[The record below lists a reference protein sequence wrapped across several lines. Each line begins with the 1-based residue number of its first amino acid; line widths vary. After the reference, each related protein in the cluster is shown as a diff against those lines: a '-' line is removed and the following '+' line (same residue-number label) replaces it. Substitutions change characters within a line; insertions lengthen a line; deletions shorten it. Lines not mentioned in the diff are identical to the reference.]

1 MGSTISG
8 RGMIKYNDTQLKGL
22 AIYQGR
28 LQDLLNDGYHVI
40 VSFNDNRIVLNK
52 LRHHNGNRI
61 VLKLTFDDGRIS
73 QTTNQVPVYS
83 EKVC

>member
-1 MGSTISG
+1 MN
-8 RGMIKYNDTQLKGL
+8 KYNDTQLKGL

-40 VSFNDNRIVLNK
+40 VSYNDNRLVLNK
-52 LRHHNGNRI
+52 LRHHNGNKI

-73 QTTNQVPVYS
+73 QLTNHIQVYS
-83 EKVC
+83 EKVY

>member
-1 MGSTISG
+1 M
-8 RGMIKYNDTQLKGL
+8 MKYNDTQLKGL

-40 VSFNDNRIVLNK
+40 VTYNDQRLVINK
-52 LRHHNGNRI
+52 LRHHNGNKI

-73 QTTNQVPVYS
+73 QLTNHIQVYS
-83 EKVC
+83 EKVY

>member
-1 MGSTISG
+1 
-8 RGMIKYNDTQLKGL
+8 MIKYNDTQLKGL
-22 AIYQGR
+22 AIYQER

-40 VSFNDNRIVLNK
+40 VSYNDNRLVLNK

-73 QTTNQVPVYS
+73 QHTNHVQVYS

>member
-1 MGSTISG
+1 M
-8 RGMIKYNDTQLKGL
+8 MKYNDTQLKGL

-40 VSFNDNRIVLNK
+40 VTYNDQRLVINK

-61 VLKLTFDDGRIS
+61 VLKLTFNDGRIS
-73 QTTNQVPVYS
+73 QSTNNIQVYS

>member
-1 MGSTISG
+1 M
-8 RGMIKYNDTQLKGL
+8 MKYNDARLKGL

-40 VSFNDNRIVLNK
+40 VTYSDRHLVLNK
-52 LRHHNGNRI
+52 LRHHNGNKI
-61 VLKLTFDDGRIS
+61 VLKLTLDDGRIS
-73 QTTNQVPVYS
+73 QTTNQIPVYS

>member
-1 MGSTISG
+1 MNKNE
-8 RGMIKYNDTQLKGL
+8 RAKLEGL
-22 AIYQGR
+22 AIYYGR
-28 LQDLLNDGYHVI
+28 LQDLINDGYHVI
-40 VSFNDNRIVLNK
+40 VTYNDQRLVINK

-73 QTTNQVPVYS
+73 QTKNQVPVYS